1 MAWFKKKPDPIS
13 DRARALNEEIAALE
27 AQIQQINEHK
37 AQSPPPAKLRSTAI
51 PHGETIQRGNE
62 SEASLSKP
70 EIRNPKLETPQ
81 PHEPIF
87 EEVDQDRLKA
97 KGEMAT
103 PDHYNDLGVRKYDLP
118 ALLRRIRNHFRGPST
133 NNPKLVHY
141 LAAGGVQGLR
151 PLRYEKRVA
160 RNRFIF
166 FVAILFLA
174 LLGILLVF
182 WHGHR

>member
-1 MAWFKKKPDPIS
+1 MAWFKKKQPDPIS

-27 AQIQQINEHK
+27 AQIRQLDSKLQE
-37 AQSPPPAKLRSTAI
+37 APPPAKLRSTAI
-51 PHGETIQRGNE
+51 PHGETIQRTHE
-62 SEASLSKP
+62 PEPPPAKP
-70 EIRNPKLETPQ
+70 EPQ
-81 PHEPIF
+81 IEKPQEPIF

-97 KGEMAT
+97 RGEIAT
-103 PDHYNDLGVRKYDLP
+103 PEHYNDLGVRKYDLP

-166 FVAILFLA
+166 FVAILFFA

-182 WHGHR
+182 IRHR